1 MRSKIIVTIVLLVIL
16 ATIFASQ
23 SVFAQSNQI
32 TSTVSLS
39 HLNVQLTYPSQV
51 LPGQSATI
59 NLMAQA
65 KDSFQLTSL
74 TVQVYLADQ
83 NNLRQLLSTTVA
95 QNTMMPSGNQINKQ
109 IQVTVPSDAPRTSL
123 VALVTESV
131 SMTSSS
137 YSYAYYP
144 YWNGYWDGY
153 GRYSYG
159 NYSNSNWYDY
169 GYPYYYN
176 YYGYPYYSSY
186 PSYSYQSTSDNALAP
201 LSYVQ
206 ATTPEY
212 VSLQSQYQQL
222 QQQLNQTQAQNQQ
235 LQQQLQTAQNS
246 NAQKN
251 NTIANLNSQ
260 LSSTQG
266 TTTLVEVVA
275 VILAIAAIA
284 LAAIHFRPTRQS
296 ESQPPAKSETQSTG
310 A

>member
-1 MRSKIIVTIVLLVIL
+1 MRSKIIVPIVLLVIL
-16 ATIFASQ
+16 ASIFATQ
-23 SVFAQSNQI
+23 SVFAQNNQV

-74 TVQVYLADQ
+74 IVQVYLADQ
-83 NNLRQLLSTTVA
+83 NNLRQLLSNTVA

-137 YSYAYYP
+137 YSYASYP

-153 GRYSYG
+153 GMYSYG
-159 NYSNSNWYDY
+159 NYSNGNRYGY
-169 GYPYYYN
+169 GYPYYY
-176 YYGYPYYSSY
+176 YSY
-186 PSYSYQSTSDNALAP
+186 PSYNYQSSSDKAIAP

-212 VSLQSQYQQL
+212 VTLQSQYQQL
-222 QQQLNQTQAQNQQ
+222 QQQLTQSQAQNQQ
-235 LQQQLQTAQNS
+235 LQQQLQASQNSTAQKDS
-246 NAQKN
+246 
-251 NTIANLNSQ
+251 TISNLNNQ
-260 LSSTQG
+260 LSSAQG
-266 TTTLVEVVA
+266 TTTLVEIVA
-275 VILAIAAIA
+275 VILAIAAVAFAA
-284 LAAIHFRPTRQS
+284 LHFKPTKTTDTKS
-296 ESQPPAKSETQSTG
+296 HPPAKTEEKTTG
-310 A
+310 V